1 MFIEVSTGEVLDKIS
16 ILDIK
21 LSKVNDQI
29 KISNIKNEY
38 DYLNFLCQSMLESE
52 DIKKLYTEL
61 YRINLLLWNI
71 EDKIRLKEKAS
82 EFDDEFIELAR
93 SVYKT
98 NDERA
103 KIKKELNLV
112 TQSRFIEEKSY
123 EQY

>member
-1 MFIEVSTGEVLDKIS
+1 MLIEISTGEVLDKIS

-21 LSKVNDQI
+21 LSKINDQI

-38 DYLNFLCQSMLESE
+38 DYLNFLCQSILESE

-93 SVYKT
+93 SIYKT